1 MPSTDWH
8 YELIGLLL
16 AWADVFWRLFS
27 VPLYAI
33 YEFTGRDPTPWRTA
47 LSTCTR
53 ALAWSRCRRRSL
65 CSGPRPWRSST
76 GARA

>member
-33 YEFTGRDPTPWRTA
+33 YEFTGRDPNA
-47 LSTCTR
+47 LEHGFEHLYQSVGLVSLPETILVFR
-53 ALAWSRCRRRSL
+53 AAALAFIY
-65 CSGPRPWRSST
+65 G
-76 GARA
+76 G